1 MTEIILKVTDQH
13 LRAIVQPLIA
23 SGGENENRITVQFE
37 GHEWDG
43 YVSLVA
49 FNTDLDPDTIY
60 TQNLDANNQCI
71 VPWEV
76 TEKAC
81 TLWVAVAGTASSD
94 VKRTTEVCAI
104 EIVNGAGNGNAIP
117 APPTPTVYDNL
128 IALINTKQD
137 LLVSGTNIKTING
150 NSLLG
155 SGNISIS
162 PQGIY
167 PCTTASTFSDI
178 YSAYYTSNLLPVFD
192 DGNGYK
198 YYPVD
203 IVQSSPTVIQF
214 ASVREDSGGVQIY
227 VEYVDTSNT
236 WTGYSL
242 GYVQEKLVSGTN
254 IKTINNTSLLGSGDI
269 SITGTS
275 DLFECTYGTTTYAQ
289 ITQALSDGKLPYVKA
304 SSSYR
309 LYSFT
314 DSTYIWFITING
326 TNSISYARITSSS
339 TWSSGT
345 WFFERTSNKVTSI
358 SSSSTD
364 TQYPSAKCVYD
375 NLQLITNTTYT
386 CIYGTTTYA
395 EIQAAIQSGKDPVV
409 FDTLSNEVFHFA
421 GYGSNEVNFAYVK
434 AYASGNPQLSVEYVT
449 INMSTSSW
457 NRQTPFVIIP

>member
-1 MTEIILKVTDQH
+1 MTEIVLKVTDQH

-76 TEKAC
+76 TEQAC

-104 EIVNGAGNGNAIP
+104 TIVNGAGNGNAIP

-137 LLVSGTNIKTING
+137 LLVSGTNIKTVNG

-178 YSAYYTSNLLPVFD
+178 YSAYYTSKLLPVFD
-192 DGNGYK
+192 DGNGNK

-203 IVQSSPTVIQF
+203 LAQSSPNTIQF
-214 ASVREDSGGVQIY
+214 ASIREDSSGVQMY
-227 VEYVDTSNT
+227 VEYVDSTDLWS
-236 WTGYSL
+236 GYSK
-242 GYVQEKLVSGTN
+242 GYIQEKLVSGTN
-254 IKTINNTSLLGSGDI
+254 IKTINNTSILGSGDLTI
-269 SITGTS
+269 SGSS
-275 DLFECTYGTTTYAQ
+275 DLFECTYGTTTYADV
-289 ITQALSDGKLPYVKA
+289 IQAISDGKMPYVKRNNYILFVNLV
-304 SSSYR
+304 STSYIR
-309 LYSFT
+309 FGSAYYNEI
-314 DSTYIWFITING
+314 TYALLTSANAWSLGTANVQRIN
-326 TNSISYARITSSS
+326 
-339 TWSSGT
+339 
-345 WFFERTSNKVTSI
+345 EKVTSI
-358 SSSSTD
+358 SSASTD
-364 TQYPSAKCVYD
+364 LQYPSAKCVYD
-375 NLQLITNTTYT
+375 AISTITTSGLAEFPVTLTTANYSSGAYSET
-386 CIYGTTTYA
+386 VAGLSAYSKFFVMPDPGYGFGKYYDSDLLFAYAGTTFYA
-395 EIQAAIQSGKDPVV
+395 Y
-409 FDTLSNEVFHFA
+409 T
-421 GYGSNEVNFAYVK
+421 
-434 AYASGNPQLSVEYVT
+434 GNY
-449 INMSTSSW
+449 
-457 NRQTPFVIIP
+457 QTVDLHVIIYAYN

>member
-23 SGGENENRITVQFE
+23 SGGKNENRITVQFE

-117 APPTPTVYDNL
+117 DPPTPTVYDNL

-155 SGNISIS
+155 SGNISIL

-178 YSAYYTSNLLPVFD
+178 YSAYYTSKLLPVFD
-192 DGNGYK
+192 DGNGNK

-203 IVQSSPTVIQF
+203 LAQSSPNSIQF
-214 ASVREDSGGVQIY
+214 ASVKENSSGIQIY
-227 VEYVDTSNT
+227 IEIVDTSNV
-236 WTGYSL
+236 WTGSSF

-254 IKTINNTSLLGSGDI
+254 IKTINNNSILGSGDLPI
-269 SITGTS
+269 SGGS
-275 DLFECTYGTTTYAQ
+275 ELYECTFASDGSGTTQTDIA
-289 ITQALSDGKLPYVKA
+289 QALNDGKLPYVEYGGYYYYYITY
-304 SSSYR
+304 SSSRYYFVSPGSNQIR
-309 LYSFT
+309 RVTCPSNNHWGT
-314 DSTYIWFITING
+314 ANITCE
-326 TNSISYARITSSS
+326 T
-339 TWSSGT
+339 
-345 WFFERTSNKVTSI
+345 TSNKVTAWQA
-358 SSSSTD
+358 TPDD
-364 TQYPSAKCVYD
+364 THYPSEKLVKDSIDA
-375 NLQLITNTTYT
+375 ITTSGFAEFHVTLTTANYQT
-386 CIYGTTTYA
+386 GIYEETVSGIDAYSKFFVIPDPQYKFGKYYA
-395 EIQAAIQSGKDPVV
+395 SDMSFAIV
-409 FDTLSNEVFHFA
+409 
-421 GYGSNEVNFAYVK
+421 GSNFRALTDSYQGVDLHIVIYAY
-434 AYASGNPQLSVEYVT
+434 N
-449 INMSTSSW
+449 
-457 NRQTPFVIIP
+457 